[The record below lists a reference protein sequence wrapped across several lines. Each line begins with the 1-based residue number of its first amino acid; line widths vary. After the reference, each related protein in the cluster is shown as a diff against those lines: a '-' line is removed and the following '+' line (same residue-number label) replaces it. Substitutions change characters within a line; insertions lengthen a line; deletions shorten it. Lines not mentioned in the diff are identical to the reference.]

1 MSKQQFASTESI
13 QMIGER
19 ASFDRNRTFENS
31 CFCECIHNKYLFKKK
46 NLQRECFFFFI
57 PLQKEMN
64 KLIKSK

>member
-13 QMIGER
+13 QIGER

-46 NLQRECFFFFI
+46 KPAVWMFFFFI